1 MQFSER
7 TSRISIS
14 PLTAVF
20 QQAQALKARGAELLD
35 FGAGEPDFP
44 TPEHI
49 KQAAVEALRQNFTK
63 YTPTG
68 GIPELKE
75 AVVARHA
82 RDFDSHYKA
91 EECLV
96 TVGGKQAIFE
106 VISVAVSHGDEV
118 ILPAPYYPSFFDTIQ
133 YVGGKVVLVYPPEGD
148 DFILRASAIEAALT
162 PKTKMIIV
170 NSPCNPTGAV
180 IPPEEM
186 EKILTL
192 AERHSLLLLSDE
204 CYCHFVYDGL
214 KPFSLG
220 SSGNRENLLLV
231 GSMSKTY
238 AMTGWRLGFALGSA
252 KLLANMLKVQSHC
265 TSNPVSFVQKAAIA
279 GLAGPQDS
287 VEAMRAAFQARR
299 DQVLAGLRA
308 IPEIHCALPQ
318 GAFYVYPNVGVYL
331 RRGGIAD
338 TVALASRLLDET
350 GVVVV
355 PGPAFGTDQH
365 VRLAYTTAPEKISM
379 GLKKLSDFFAR
390 L

>member
-14 PLTAVF
+14 PLTAIF
-20 QQAQALKARGAELLD
+20 QKAQELKAQGAELLD

-75 AVVARHA
+75 AIIERHA
-82 RDFDSHYKA
+82 RDFGSSYKVD
-91 EECLV
+91 ECQV

-106 VISVAVSHGDEV
+106 AISVAVGHGDEA
-118 ILPAPYYPSFFDTIQ
+118 ILAAPYYPSFFDTIR
-133 YVGGKVVLVYPPEGD
+133 YAGGKVVLVYPPESEN
-148 DFILRASAIEAALT
+148 FILRASAVEKLLT

-170 NSPCNPTGAV
+170 NSPSNPTGAV
-180 IPPEEM
+180 VPPEEM
-186 EKILTL
+186 EKILAL
-192 AERHSLLLLSDE
+192 AERHNVLLLSDE
-204 CYCHFVYDGL
+204 CYCQFIYDGL

-220 SSGNRENLLLV
+220 AFPNRENLLLV

-265 TSNPVSFVQKAAIA
+265 TSNPVSFAQKAAVA
-279 GLAGPQDS
+279 ALEGPQVS
-287 VEAMRAAFQARR
+287 VEEMRAAYQARR
-299 DQVLAGLRA
+299 DQIVAGLRA
-308 IPEIHCALPQ
+308 IPDIRCVQPQ
-318 GAFYVYPNVGVYL
+318 GAFYVYPNVGAYL
-331 RRGGIAD
+331 KRGGLEG
-338 TVALASRLLDET
+338 TVALASRLLDES

-355 PGPAFGTDQH
+355 PGLAFGTDEH
-365 VRLAYTTAPEKISM
+365 IRLAYATAPEKISA
-379 GLKKLSDFFAR
+379 GLNKLADFFAR

>member
-14 PLTAVF
+14 PLTALF
-20 QQAQALKARGAELLD
+20 QKAQELKARGVKLLD

-49 KQAAVEALRQNFTK
+49 KQAGVEALRQNFTK

-75 AVVARHA
+75 AIVARHA
-82 RDFDSHYKA
+82 RDFGSSYKI

-106 VISVAVSHGDEV
+106 AISVTVGLGDEV
-118 ILPAPYYPSFFDTIQ
+118 ILSAPYYPSFFDTIR
-133 YVGGKVVLVYPPEGD
+133 YAGGKVVLVYPPESEN
-148 DFILRASAIEAALT
+148 FILRAEAIEKLLS
-162 PKTKMIIV
+162 PKTKLIVV
-170 NSPCNPTGAV
+170 NSPSNPTGAV
-180 IPPEEM
+180 VPPEEM
-186 EKILTL
+186 EKILAL
-192 AERHSLLLLSDE
+192 AARHNVLLLSDE
-204 CYCHFVYDGL
+204 CYCHFIYDGL

-220 SSGNRENLLLV
+220 IFPNRENLLLV

-252 KLLANMLKVQSHC
+252 QLLANMLKVQSHC
-265 TSNPVSFVQKAAIA
+265 TSNPVSFAQKAAVA
-279 GLAGPQDS
+279 ALQGPQDS
-287 VEAMRAAFQARR
+287 VEAMRAAYEARR
-299 DQVLAGLRA
+299 DQIVAGLRA
-308 IPEIHCALPQ
+308 IPNIHCVQPQ
-318 GAFYVYPNVGVYL
+318 GAFYVYPNVGAYVK
-331 RRGGIAD
+331 RGSLEG
-338 TVALASRLLDET
+338 TVALASRLLEGS

-355 PGPAFGTDQH
+355 PGLAFGTDEH
-365 VRLAYTTAPEKISM
+365 IRLAYTTTPEKISA
-379 GLKKLSDFFAR
+379 GLNKLADLFAR

>member
-20 QQAQALKARGAELLD
+20 QKAQELKARGVELLD

-49 KQAAVEALRQNFTK
+49 KQAAVEALRQNFTR

-68 GIPELKE
+68 GIPELKKAIVE
-75 AVVARHA
+75 RHA
-82 RDFDSHYKA
+82 RDFGSNYKV

-106 VISVAVSHGDEV
+106 AISVTVSHGDEV

-133 YVGGKVVLVYPPEGD
+133 YVGGKVVLVHPAESD
-148 DFILRASAIEAALT
+148 DFILRAAAVEKLLT

-180 IPPEEM
+180 VPPKEM
-186 EKILTL
+186 EKLL
-192 AERHSLLLLSDE
+192 ALAARHNVLLLSDE
-204 CYCHFVYDGL
+204 CYCHFIYDGL
-214 KPFSLG
+214 KPYSLG
-220 SSGNRENLLLV
+220 VSPNRENLLLV

-252 KLLANMLKVQSHC
+252 QLLANMLKVQSHC
-265 TSNPVSFVQKAAIA
+265 TSNPVSFAQKAAVA
-279 GLAGPQDS
+279 ALQGPQDS
-287 VEAMRAAFQARR
+287 VAAMRTAYQSRR
-299 DQVLAGLRA
+299 DQIVAGLRA
-308 IPEIHCALPQ
+308 IPEIRCVQPQ
-318 GAFYVYPNVGVYL
+318 GAFYVYPNVGAYL
-331 RRGGIAD
+331 KRGSLKNTI
-338 TVALASRLLDET
+338 ALASRLLEKS

-355 PGPAFGTDQH
+355 PGVAFGTEEH
-365 VRLAYTTAPEKISM
+365 LRLAYATAPEKISA
-379 GLKKLSDFFAR
+379 GLTKLADFFAR

>member
-14 PLTAVF
+14 PLTTVF
-20 QQAQALKARGAELLD
+20 QQAQGLKARGVELLD

-49 KQAAVEALRQNFTK
+49 KQAALEALRQNFTK

-75 AVVARHA
+75 AIVERHA
-82 RDFDSHYKA
+82 RDFGSSYQV

-106 VISVAVSHGDEV
+106 AISVAIGPGDEV
-118 ILPAPYYPSFFDTIQ
+118 ILPAPYYPSFFDTIR
-133 YVGGKVVLVYPPEGD
+133 YVGGKVVLVYPPESA
-148 DFILRASAIEAALT
+148 DFVLRAAAVEKRLT

-180 IPPEEM
+180 VPPEEM
-186 EKILTL
+186 EGILAL
-192 AERHSLLLLSDE
+192 AERHNILLLSDE
-204 CYCHFVYDGL
+204 CYCHFIYDGL

-220 SSGNRENLLLV
+220 GSPNRENLLLV

-265 TSNPVSFVQKAAIA
+265 TSNPVSFAQKAAIA
-279 GLAGPQDS
+279 ALRGPQDS
-287 VEAMRAAFQARR
+287 VEEMRAAYQARR
-299 DQVLAGLRA
+299 DQIVAGLRA
-308 IPEIHCALPQ
+308 IPGVRCALPQ
-318 GAFYVYPNVGVYL
+318 GAFYVYPNVGACLKQGHV
-331 RRGGIAD
+331 AD
-338 TVALASRLLDET
+338 TVALASQLLEEM

-355 PGPAFGTDQH
+355 PGLAFGTDEH
-365 VRLAYTTAPEKISM
+365 VRLAYTTAPEKISA
-379 GLKKLSDFFAR
+379 GLNKLAHFFAR